1 MLGEG
6 INPES
11 FKQDFSGFAR
21 AGEIQGKAFADL
33 GESIGG
39 VLKTGASMY
48 AKQKAFEGQKDSFG
62 KSMDFLAKA
71 FPEYS
76 EFATQQKAAV
86 FNPDFNMYQQQAAMN
101 AFSNNLNTFNLFNTM
116 SNQAKQLEIQGR
128 VKGAQSPPPYDPYG
142 DMNPNYTPPNQ

>member
-1 MLGEG
+1 MQPYGRGKMLGEG

-39 VLKTGASMY
+39 TITKTESKLAE
-48 AKQKAFEGQKDSFG
+48 QKAFQGQKDSFG

-76 EFATQQKAAV
+76 EFANQQKEAV
-86 FNPDFNMYQQQAAMN
+86 FNPNFNMYQQKSALD
-101 AFSNNLNTFNLFNTM
+101 AFSNNLNTFNLLNTM
-116 SNQAKQLEIQGR
+116 RNQAKKLEIEGNK
-128 VKGAQSPPPYDPYG
+128 V
-142 DMNPNYTPPNQ
+142 PPNGVDFRFNDMP